1 MYGLGAAEH
10 LAADAHM
17 GDLPIGDDRARD
29 GESPFGVVR
38 GFADPPLVF
47 RIPHVSG
54 DYRAGGAFETSDAM
68 GIPMEHLVMRQHLRL
83 LAYGVTG
90 SDALEAADDAIG
102 YSERHRVDGRGGVRS
117 SRCGQRVGERELSVS
132 GHAAGAF
139 PTEDHSLCAVARA
152 VPADEVDQPYV

>member
-1 MYGLGAAEH
+1 MPGRWARAS
-10 LAADAHM
+10 DARFRQPHIPQPPEP
-17 GDLPIGDDRARD
+17 DVEKPDRLLPRRRRQSRLRRRARD

-102 YSERHRVDGRGGVRS
+102 YSDRHR
-117 SRCGQRVGERELSVS
+117 
-132 GHAAGAF
+132 
-139 PTEDHSLCAVARA
+139 
-152 VPADEVDQPYV
+152 